1 MAHIGFRGG
10 IKGKSWFYK
19 VFLGRHPVTKEKKY
33 KFKRKFHTKKA
44 AERAARKLEVERD
57 TGKIVFVEKLTVDE
71 YMWDWFNY
79 HSQESKGKTKEI
91 RRKREKKRKWKPAT
105 IGNHRVAIENYIV
118 PFFGQTLLIELER
131 HHIEDWVDEMVEN
144 GGLSG
149 EGIAQGTAKI
159 QLNTLST
166 GLKDAVERKLITS
179 NPAGGVTVPDT
190 EESMKKKTERIVVDP
205 KMIKK
210 ILDQAKGSRY
220 YLALRLAFYYGFRRG
235 ELAGLRW
242 TSVSLDDLWYIVV
255 RDNRTE
261 GDGKVVEGTP
271 KTLSSNRHVAI
282 GKQNAALLSAHKA
295 EQRKEFEALGM
306 PWSEDGYV
314 FVKSNGK
321 PPHPKTFYINAK
333 RFAER
338 AGYPDFTMHFARH
351 VSGSIMMEETS
362 LKVAQETLGHASAG
376 ITADIYGHPL
386 TGQAEDA
393 AHKME
398 DRLDME

>member
-1 MAHIGFRGG
+1 MAHIGFRLG
-10 IKGKSWFYK
+10 IRGISWYYK
-19 VFLGRHPVTKEKKY
+19 VFLGRHPVTKKKKY
-33 KFKRKFHTKKA
+33 RFKRKFRTKKA

-57 TGKIVFVEKLTVDE
+57 NGTLTFVEKVTVE
-71 YMWDWFNY
+71 KYFWDWFYEN
-79 HSQESKGKTKEI
+79 SEGKS
-91 RRKREKKRKWKPAT
+91 RRKRNWKPAT
-105 IGNHRVAIENYIV
+105 IGNHRAAIENYIV
-118 PFFGQTLLIELER
+118 PNLGETLLSELEP
-131 HHIEDWVDEMVEN
+131 HHIEDWVDDMIEN
-144 GGLSG
+144 GGVSG
-149 EGIAQGTAKI
+149 EGIAQGSAKV

-166 GLKDAVERKLITS
+166 GLKDAVKKKLIAS
-179 NPAGGVTVPDT
+179 NPASGVTVPDT

-205 KMIKK
+205 NMIKE

-242 TSVSLDDLWYIVV
+242 NSVSLDDLWYIVV
-255 RDNRTE
+255 RDNRTV
-261 GDGKVVEGTP
+261 GDGEVAEGTP

-282 GKQNAALLSAHKA
+282 GKQNAALLRAHKA

-314 FVKSNGK
+314 FVNSDGK
-321 PPHPKTFYINAK
+321 PPHPTTFYENAK
-333 RFAER
+333 RFAAR
-338 AGYPDFTMHFARH
+338 AGYPDFTLHFARH

-393 AHKME
+393 AQKME
-398 DRLDME
+398 DRLDLE